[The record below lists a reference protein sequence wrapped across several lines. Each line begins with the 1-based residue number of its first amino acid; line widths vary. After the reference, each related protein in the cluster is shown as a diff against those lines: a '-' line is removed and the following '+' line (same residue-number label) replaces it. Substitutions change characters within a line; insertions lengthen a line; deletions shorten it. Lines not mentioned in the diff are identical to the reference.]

1 MKIGQELTVASIW
14 SVTGEQ
20 CQVTLL
26 EIDPKGPYL
35 FIQYGNGYTEWLPI
49 TSFTGCDK
57 EKGGFVQTIRV
68 PPRMFRY

>member
-14 SVTGEQ
+14 SVTGEK

-26 EIDPKGPYL
+26 EIDPKGSYL

-49 TSFTGCDK
+49 TAFIG
-57 EKGGFVQTIRV
+57 
-68 PPRMFRY
+68 Y